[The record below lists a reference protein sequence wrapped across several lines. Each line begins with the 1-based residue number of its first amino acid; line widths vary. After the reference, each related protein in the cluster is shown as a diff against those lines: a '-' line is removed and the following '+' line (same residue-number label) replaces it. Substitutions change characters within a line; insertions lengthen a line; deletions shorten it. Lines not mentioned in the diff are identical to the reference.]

1 MSQIDQYLKA
11 SASRSQIKELDKI
24 RKIAKQLAPSSEE
37 TISYGIPTIK
47 YKGKNLIHFAAFK
60 NHMSLFPGSAPIETL
75 AKKLTK
81 FKLSKG
87 TIQFS
92 ESNPIPL
99 GLVEQII
106 KLRITNIDQKSTNV

>member
-1 MSQIDQYLKA
+1 MSQIDQYLKE
-11 SASRSQIKELDKI
+11 SASPTQLRELSKI
-24 RKIAKQLAPSSEE
+24 RKIAKQLAPGSEE

-81 FKLSKG
+81 FKISKG

-92 ESNPIPL
+92 ESNPISPD
-99 GLVEQII
+99 LVEQII
-106 KLRITNIDQKSTNV
+106 ELRIASIDQKATNA